1 MMPMK
6 ILIADDDHSMRFI
19 LKVQLE
25 SWGYQV
31 ISCKNGTE
39 AMEHLRAED
48 PPRIA
53 ILDWMM
59 QGYTGI
65 EIAQELKDRI
75 PLIYVILFTS
85 KTAENDLVE
94 AIEMGAHCFQ
104 TKPVSP
110 GVLKSHI
117 EVARRL
123 IDAEDRL
130 KDQERQVRIQCYSAI
145 ANLAETRHN
154 QTGTHMRR
162 ISIYSRLLAEKLGMS
177 SQRCSDIELFSS
189 FHDIG
194 KIGMSD
200 TILLSPDIY
209 SKYEKEI
216 MKSHTLIGYDILS
229 NVSTLKTAALIARHH
244 HERWDGTGYPDN
256 LSGEEI
262 PVEARIVALADIYDA
277 LRSEREYKNP
287 WTHEEVRNF
296 IEEKSEKIFDPK
308 LVRIFLEYEE
318 TFDEIFTGNQL
329 ERV

>member
-1 MMPMK
+1 MR
-6 ILIADDDHSMRFI
+6 ILIADDDQSMRFI

-39 AMEHLRAED
+39 ALEHLRGD
-48 PPRIA
+48 TPPRIA

-65 EIAQELKDRI
+65 EIARELKDTS
-75 PLIYVILFTS
+75 PLVYIILFTS
-85 KTAENDLVE
+85 KTAEDDLVE

-130 KDQERQVRIQCYSAI
+130 QDQEREIRIQCYGAI

-154 QTGTHMRR
+154 LTGTHMKR

-177 SQRCSDIELFSS
+177 SQKCDDIALYSS

-200 TILLSPDIY
+200 TILLSPDTY

-216 MKSHTLIGYDILS
+216 MKTHTLIGYDILS
-229 NVSTLKTAALIARHH
+229 SVSTLSTAALIARHH
-244 HERWDGTGYPDN
+244 HERWDGTGYPDG
-256 LSGEEI
+256 LKGEAI
-262 PVEARIVALADIYDA
+262 PIEARVVSLADIYDA
-277 LRSEREYKNP
+277 LRSEREYKDP
-287 WTHEEVRNF
+287 WTHQEVVEF
-296 IEEKSEKIFDPK
+296 IRENSGVIFDPL
-308 LVRIFLEYEE
+308 LVEIFLEHNQ
-318 TFDEIFTGNQL
+318 TFDDIFLGNYS
-329 ERV
+329 

>member
-1 MMPMK
+1 MR
-6 ILIADDDHSMRFI
+6 ILIADDDQSMRFI

-25 SWGYQV
+25 SWGYEV
-31 ISCKNGTE
+31 ISCKNGHE
-39 AMEHLRAED
+39 AMDYLRSED

-65 EIAQELKDRI
+65 EIAQELKERS

-85 KTAENDLVE
+85 KTAEDDLVE

-130 KDQERQVRIQCYSAI
+130 HHQEREIRIQCYGAI

-154 QTGTHMRR
+154 LTGTHMKR
-162 ISIYSRLLAEKLGMS
+162 ISIYSRLLAEQLGMS
-177 SQRCSDIELFSS
+177 KQQCEDIALYSS

-194 KIGMSD
+194 KVGMSD
-200 TILLSPDIY
+200 TILLSPDTY

-216 MKSHTLIGYDILS
+216 MKTHTLIGYDILS
-229 NVSTLKTAALIARHH
+229 NVSTLRTAALIARHH
-244 HERWDGTGYPDN
+244 HEKWDGTGYPDG
-256 LSGEEI
+256 LKGEAI
-262 PVEARIVALADIYDA
+262 PIEARIVTLSDVYDA
-277 LRSEREYKNP
+277 LRSEREYKDT
-287 WTHEEVRNF
+287 WTHEKTVEF
-296 IEEKSEKIFDPK
+296 IVGESGKSFDPK
-308 LVRIFLEYEE
+308 LIEIFLKHQK
-318 TFDEIFTGNQL
+318 TFLAVFDGTAM
-329 ERV
+329 ERE